1 MITGERHVMDACLP
15 VVPPPMADERLSSW
29 FGRLAELYG
38 VTIGGLL
45 EHFGLREINVGSD
58 FLGDLDWRLGA
69 AEAAAIATATRRNP
83 PALHAMT
90 FAGLRPRARALIARR
105 GRRLCPVCAENPM
118 VARKSAALPW
128 VFWCPLHGAR
138 MRPLIGVA
146 LPDIF
151 SEAILARLD
160 PFVRRAAAQ
169 LADWASEGAEDQA
182 PDLPNIVALLDFLTA
197 PYRRSSPPTLAE
209 IPGVTRVDRH
219 MFREAL
225 NRRIPR
231 QALAIVVPEYDRAA
245 PVFTKAAPPG
255 LAALAQGSL
264 LQTYALAVGM
274 GRLIEQ
280 PVTEVDKALLASDPD
295 GEARLREVLLSWPA
309 PLRHRITREKRRLA
323 AVSRPLGALRAGDRG
338 RHGPADAERDDFWHR
353 LATELVA
360 DNMERLKG
368 LETETKLRTLMRL
381 AEERRDAPLSDP
393 HLVRGPGSVSTI
405 PTQSHEL
412 RFSQSH
418 NCAPPVS

>member
-1 MITGERHVMDACLP
+1 MITGARHVMDACLP
-15 VVPPPMADERLSSW
+15 VAPPPMADERLSSW
-29 FGRLAELYG
+29 LARLAKLYG

-69 AEAAAIATATRRNP
+69 AEAAAIAAATGRIP
-83 PALHAMT
+83 PALRAMT
-90 FAGLRPRARALIARR
+90 FAELRPRARALIARR
-105 GRRLCPVCAENPM
+105 GRRVCPVCAGDPM

-138 MRPLIGVA
+138 MRPLTGA
-146 LPDIF
+146 TLPDIF
-151 SEAILARLD
+151 SEAVLARLD
-160 PFVRRAAAQ
+160 PFARRAAAR
-169 LADWASEGAEDQA
+169 LNAWASEGEEDHA

-197 PYRRSSPPTLAE
+197 PYRRPSSPTLAE
-209 IPGVTRVDRH
+209 IPGVTRVERH

-225 NRRIPR
+225 NRLIPR

-255 LAALAQGSL
+255 LAALARGSL
-264 LQTYALAVGM
+264 LQTYALAVGL
-274 GRLIEQ
+274 GRLIEE
-280 PVTEVDKALLASDPD
+280 PVTEVVKTLLASDSE
-295 GEARLREVLLSWPA
+295 GEARLREVLRSWPA
-309 PLRHRITREKRRLA
+309 PLRHRITREKRRVA
-323 AVSRPLGALRAGDRG
+323 AASRPLGAPRAAQPG
-338 RHGPADAERDDFWHR
+338 RHGPPDAERDDFWRR
-353 LATELVA
+353 LATEVVA

-368 LETETKLRTLMRL
+368 LETETKLGALMRL
-381 AEERRDAPLSDP
+381 AEERRNATLSDP
-393 HLVRGPGSVSTI
+393 NLARGPGSVSTI

-412 RFSQSH
+412 RFGQSH